1 MACGAARSKG
11 LLEFLLAGFLISH
24 RLSPLLSNRGGGI
37 LHKLRNSHH
46 ALRESIITSGSV
58 YLHAVFPLFGDG
70 YQLLI
75 ICYPTCVGIDRPITH
90 NHLAS
95 HGWIDSE

>member
-11 LLEFLLAGFLISH
+11 LPEFLLAGFLISH
-24 RLSPLLSNRGGGI
+24 CLSPLFSNRGRI
-37 LHKLRNSHH
+37 LHKLRNPHH
-46 ALRESIITSGSV
+46 TLRELIITSGSV

-75 ICYPTCVGIDRPITH
+75 ICYPTCVGIDIPIIH

-95 HGWIDSE
+95 YGWIDSE

>member
-1 MACGAARSKG
+1 MVCGAARSKG
-11 LLEFLLAGFLISH
+11 LLEFLLAGFWFPIS
-24 RLSPLLSNRGGGI
+24 LSPLFSNRGRI

-58 YLHAVFPLFGDG
+58 YLHAVFPLLGDG

-90 NHLAS
+90 KHLAS
-95 HGWIDSE
+95 HGWIDYE